1 LCRDA
6 IFSFTFFA
14 AENAVF
20 FSWFF
25 ALFLQTANC
34 AAKHGSIFLAPPTF
48 GGECNNTR
56 NALLFEPTKKT
67 KKTRKRRKE
76 TKREE
81 KRKREKWIL
90 DT

>member
-1 LCRDA
+1 LAEKNVKFNIKHRKAARVGIFFCRDA

-25 ALFLQTANC
+25 ALFLQTAHC

-48 GGECNNTR
+48 GGECNN
-56 NALLFEPTKKT
+56 L
-67 KKTRKRRKE
+67 
-76 TKREE
+76 
-81 KRKREKWIL
+81 
-90 DT
+90 

>member
-1 LCRDA
+1 VKFNIRHRKA
-6 IFSFTFFA
+6 ARVGIFFLSRRYLFFTFFT

-48 GGECNNTR
+48 GGECNN
-56 NALLFEPTKKT
+56 L
-67 KKTRKRRKE
+67 
-76 TKREE
+76 
-81 KRKREKWIL
+81 
-90 DT
+90 

>member
-1 LCRDA
+1 LGLNLWQKKYEIQYKAPQGGTCRYIFFCRDA

-48 GGECNNTR
+48 GGECNN
-56 NALLFEPTKKT
+56 L
-67 KKTRKRRKE
+67 
-76 TKREE
+76 
-81 KRKREKWIL
+81 
-90 DT
+90 